1 VVDCDCVVNDASL
14 LTTLD
19 PAGHL
24 EECEHFFSDS
34 LLVSRRYGTEYCSA
48 VRVVASTAVCSQL
61 ISTMMTRR
69 DVRAHDAVG
78 TGNIALLIP
87 LVLFVTLP
95 ALLILTVIKKL
106 CIVLE

>member
-1 VVDCDCVVNDASL
+1 MVDCDCVVNDASL

-48 VRVVASTAVCSQL
+48 ETAVRVVASTAVCSQL
-61 ISTMMTRR
+61 ISTMMTGR

-78 TGNIALLIP
+78 TGNIAL
-87 LVLFVTLP
+87 
-95 ALLILTVIKKL
+95 
-106 CIVLE
+106 

>member
-1 VVDCDCVVNDASL
+1 MVDCDCVVNDASL

-34 LLVSRRYGTEYCSA
+34 LLVSRRYGTEYC
-48 VRVVASTAVCSQL
+48 VVASTAVCSQL
-61 ISTMMTRR
+61 ISTMMTGR

-78 TGNIALLIP
+78 TRNIAL
-87 LVLFVTLP
+87 
-95 ALLILTVIKKL
+95 
-106 CIVLE
+106 